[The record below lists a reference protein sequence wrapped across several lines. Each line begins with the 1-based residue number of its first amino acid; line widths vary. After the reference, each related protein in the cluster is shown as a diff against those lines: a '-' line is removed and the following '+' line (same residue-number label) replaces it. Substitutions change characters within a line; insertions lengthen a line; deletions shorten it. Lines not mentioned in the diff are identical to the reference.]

1 MRCSLLFSSREN
13 AGVLS
18 VMLISQ
24 FDRSV
29 LDEYAVPDDKCII
42 SLMILEL
49 LELHSAEHLVTI
61 IAFEALN
68 QYPLST

>member
-1 MRCSLLFSSREN
+1 
-13 AGVLS
+13 
-18 VMLISQ
+18 MLISQ